1 MNLTE
6 PPQARASSVSNQ
18 PVRDTVG
25 TVPSK
30 CRTHVCP
37 LAYRRADIHLVLGAK
52 YNRIKCN
59 EIKTLLNEIE

>member
-1 MNLTE
+1 MNLTV
-6 PPQARASSVSNQ
+6 PPQARPPSINNQ

-30 CRTHVCP
+30 CWTHVCP